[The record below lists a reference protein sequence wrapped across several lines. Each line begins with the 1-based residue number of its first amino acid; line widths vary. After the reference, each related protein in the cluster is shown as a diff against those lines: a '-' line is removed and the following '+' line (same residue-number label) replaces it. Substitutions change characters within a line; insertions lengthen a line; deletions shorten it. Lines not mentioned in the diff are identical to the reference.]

1 MRIQIKTLLE
11 RGKYTESNDESCKR
25 EPVSNSRDWFDQR
38 DVLLKS
44 NNQQFRLRNITAWGR
59 STRHENKQLNI
70 GIQL

>member
-1 MRIQIKTLLE
+1 MMIQIKTLLE
-11 RGKYTESNDESCKR
+11 RGKYTESNDESCKG

-44 NNQQFRLRNITAWGR
+44 NNQQFRLRNITALRR
-59 STRHENKQLNI
+59 STRHENRQLKF